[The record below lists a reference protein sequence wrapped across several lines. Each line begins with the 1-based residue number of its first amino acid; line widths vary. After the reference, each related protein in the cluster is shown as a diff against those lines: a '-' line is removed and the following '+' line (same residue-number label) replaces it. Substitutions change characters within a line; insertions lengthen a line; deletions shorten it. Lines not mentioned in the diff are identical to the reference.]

1 MSHHC
6 LFVTLGALPFS
17 ITRGDTTFAMN
28 FLGQQEGKRVF
39 MPFHS
44 SVRALFLRHLY
55 VSASLSLSTP
65 LCSSRFLTPPA
76 SAPPVPACWVR
87 NSVSSALGFNAG
99 VRGSIPGTGCLFFFF

>member
-6 LFVTLGALPFS
+6 LFVTLRALPFS
-17 ITRGDTTFAMN
+17 TTRTRNLCDEFSGSTRG
-28 FLGQQEGKRVF
+28 ERVF

-44 SVRALFLRHLY
+44 LVRALFLRHLY
-55 VSASLSLSTP
+55 VSASLALSTP
-65 LCSSRFLTPPA
+65 LCSSRSLTPPA

-99 VRGSIPGTGCLFFFF
+99 VRGSIPGTGCLVLFCF